1 MNSAEKMAQMQLRQN
16 YRNMWHTD
24 LLGAVGADAP
34 FCVFYVYS
42 GPCASYILRKRAL
55 YNDLSRYTCCAGYM
69 PCSGN
74 CGESN
79 CPEFC
84 LCSEVFCCFSN
95 SVASTRFL
103 LQDEFNIQTSPCDNC
118 MIGFMFCLQQL
129 ACICSC
135 VACLTGIDEIGDLA
149 DLLTCLS
156 DIVYCSDY
164 TNMQTQHKVEM
175 DKRDG
180 QFGPPPVMAVPP
192 MQQMSRLDQPIP
204 PSVHYPPYE
213 ENLKGGS
220 IGQPPPYPGTG
231 YPPASYP
238 GGGYPPPPPPGYGPP
253 PGGYPHPGSYPLPPP
268 GYNPHAY
275 PPGGYNQSPGY
286 PPSYPPPPSAY
297 PPPDY
302 KK

>member
-1 MNSAEKMAQMQLRQN
+1 MIFFD
-16 YRNMWHTD
+16 HD
-24 LLGAVGADAP
+24 VLLVLLS
-34 FCVFYVYS
+34 S

-103 LQDEFNIQTSPCDNC
+103 LQDEFNIQTSTCDNC
-118 MIGFMFCLQQL
+118 IIGFMFCIQQL

-135 VACLTGIDEIGDLA
+135 VACLTGIDEIADLA
-149 DLLTCLS
+149 DLLSCLS
-156 DIVYCSDY
+156 DLVFCSVCPCL
-164 TNMQTQHKVEM
+164 QTQHKVEM
-175 DKRDG
+175 DKRDMKY
-180 QFGPPPVMAVPP
+180 GPPPTMGVPP
-192 MQQMSRLDQPIP
+192 MQQMSRIDQPIP
-204 PSVHYPPYE
+204 PSANYYSPYE
-213 ENLKGGS
+213 PGS
-220 IGQPPPYPGTG
+220 YQ
-231 YPPASYP
+231 
-238 GGGYPPPPPPGYGPP
+238 GYPPPGYI
-253 PGGYPHPGSYPLPPP
+253 
-268 GYNPHAY
+268 
-275 PPGGYNQSPGY
+275 NQSPGY

-297 PPPDY
+297 PPPNYSNNHDDS

>member
-1 MNSAEKMAQMQLRQN
+1 
-16 YRNMWHTD
+16 
-24 LLGAVGADAP
+24 
-34 FCVFYVYS
+34 CVFYVYS

-213 ENLKGGS
+213 
-220 IGQPPPYPGTG
+220 
-231 YPPASYP
+231 
-238 GGGYPPPPPPGYGPP
+238 GYGPP

>member
-34 FCVFYVYS
+34 FCCFALVC

-118 MIGFMFCLQQL
+118 ML

-149 DLLTCLS
+149 DLLTCL
-156 DIVYCSDY
+156 DY

-213 ENLKGGS
+213 
-220 IGQPPPYPGTG
+220 
-231 YPPASYP
+231 
-238 GGGYPPPPPPGYGPP
+238 
-253 PGGYPHPGSYPLPPP
+253 PLPPP